1 VSQYNAKK
9 AVSLAS
15 QRGAKRHCENEDCSR
30 PFYDLNRAPAE
41 CPYCGA
47 SAAGNVIERHEFEMA
62 VRQSKGKS
70 YRLVD
75 PPPPRPAEIADEPA
89 TADEDAANLPPDVLI
104 DVDEDDSESDSDV
117 IVEEP
122 TDEDTA

>member
-1 VSQYNAKK
+1 MSQYNAKK
-9 AVSLAS
+9 VASLAS
-15 QRGAKRHCENEDCSR
+15 QRGAKRHCENEECSR

-47 SAAGNVIERHEFEMA
+47 SAAGNVIEPHEFEMAA

-75 PPPPRPAEIADEPA
+75 APPPRPADIVDEAA
-89 TADEDAANLPPDVLI
+89 TADEDAANVPPDVLI
-104 DVDEDDSESDSDV
+104 DVDEDESEFQLRRYCRRDGG
-117 IVEEP
+117 
-122 TDEDTA
+122 